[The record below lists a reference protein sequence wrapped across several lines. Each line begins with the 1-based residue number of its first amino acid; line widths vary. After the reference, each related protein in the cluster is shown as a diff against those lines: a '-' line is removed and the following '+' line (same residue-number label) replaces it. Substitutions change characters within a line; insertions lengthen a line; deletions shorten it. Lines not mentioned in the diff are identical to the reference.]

1 MSKEEMQNLDER
13 ILEVANRSG
22 EVRRSE
28 DAQSAEQ
35 EERNRLI
42 RMEKEARE
50 EKKRIIAEQKRK
62 AMAMMLLRVISCL
75 LAVVA
80 FASLLLVPEAVTVI
94 ACAGVMTFVVVAAI
108 TIDRHVRR
116 CR

>member
-1 MSKEEMQNLDER
+1 MSKKEMQDLDNE
-13 ILEVANRSG
+13 ILEVANRAG
-22 EVRRSE
+22 EARRSE
-28 DAQSAEQ
+28 SAQSFEQ
-35 EERNRLI
+35 EERSRQI
-42 RMEKEARE
+42 RMEEEARK
-50 EKKRIIAEQKRK
+50 EKLRIIAEQKRK

-75 LAVVA
+75 LAVAA
-80 FASLLLVPEAVTVI
+80 FTALLLVPEAVPVI